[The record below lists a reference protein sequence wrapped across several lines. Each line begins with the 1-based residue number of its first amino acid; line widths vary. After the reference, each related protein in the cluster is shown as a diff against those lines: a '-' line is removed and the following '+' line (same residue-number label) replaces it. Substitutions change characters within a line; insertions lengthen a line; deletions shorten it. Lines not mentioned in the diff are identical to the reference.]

1 MFQFTDIH
9 FTHQRRNILVVFIT
23 GFGFGDGDLL
33 KNRWPDFDH
42 AEFSNIAAKLVQAL
56 GRPRRHDGAEVA
68 GGHAILF
75 LEDLR
80 IFLRI
85 EQAQR
90 VIVDRTAFAVGAQH
104 IDGHALHQRFQPFSQ
119 RRFTTAHRPQQIED
133 LFLLFQPLGGMLE
146 IGNDLLNGVFHTVKL
161 FKGRIACDDPV

>member
-1 MFQFTDIH
+1 M
-9 FTHQRRNILVVFIT
+9 
-23 GFGFGDGDLL
+23 
-33 KNRWPDFDH
+33 
-42 AEFSNIAAKLVQAL
+42 QAL
-56 GRPRRHDGAEVA
+56 GRPRRHNGAEIA
-68 GGHAILF
+68 GRDAILF

-90 VIVDRTAFAVGAQH
+90 VIVDWTAFAVGAQH

-146 IGNDLLNGVFHTVKL
+146 VGNDLLNGVFHTVKL
-161 FKGRIACDDPV
+161 FKCRIACDNPV